1 MDMADETKQA
11 WNKVGER
18 FGSVG
23 KRLADRYRE
32 GGSDAAAAAEAE
44 GKLEEVAKEL
54 MDRVGRAVDA
64 VDGTVRDSEARNDF
78 KDALN
83 ALGDALTATA
93 KDVESAVRRNP
104 SPGDEPPSS
113 GNVPPGPSDEPPSS
127 GNETPGPD
135 AT

>member
-1 MDMADETKQA
+1 MADDAKQA

-32 GGSDAAAAAEAE
+32 GGKDGAAAEEAE
-44 GKLEEVAKEL
+44 RKLEEIAKEL
-54 MDRVGRAVDA
+54 MDKVERAVDA
-64 VDGTVRDSEARNDF
+64 VDGTVRDPEARTDL

-104 SPGDEPPSS
+104 GTDEDPPH
-113 GNVPPGPSDEPPSS
+113 
-127 GNETPGPD
+127 PD
-135 AT
+135 GA